1 MLGCTESSIVLQFV
15 QSRISFCSGNGGV
28 MVIDLYELIV
38 PIILLALAVWLG
50 ELSDGDLTTRSEES

>member
-1 MLGCTESSIVLQFV
+1 
-15 QSRISFCSGNGGV
+15 